1 MTEKYGRVRKGTEGR
16 RMATFQEESPT
27 PSDLR
32 PDPERRPRK
41 RFGELWQEHVVH
53 GKSFPQVVIT
63 FSFVITFAIVRI
75 ITHGI
80 RGGWL
85 PFGNLN
91 EGGDHIHH
99 YVWGIGILIVV
110 GFVELAYHP
119 ERLRGVL
126 GMFYGVAVA
135 LILDEFALLL
145 NLKDVYWTSQGRES
159 IDAVVIAA
167 GLLFL
172 ALLLRPFFHEVIKE
186 LRR

>member
-1 MTEKYGRVRKGTEGR
+1 VQSPGRPEPDQPPHR
-16 RMATFQEESPT
+16 R
-27 PSDLR
+27 L
-32 PDPERRPRK
+32 
-41 RFGELWQEHVVH
+41 GELWQEHVVH
-53 GKSFPQVVIT
+53 GPKFPQVVIT
-63 FSFVITFAIVRI
+63 ISFVLTFAIVRI

-85 PFGNLN
+85 PFGNVS

-119 ERLRGVL
+119 TRLRSVL
-126 GMFYGVAVA
+126 GTLYGVAVA

-145 NLKDVYWTSQGRES
+145 NLKDVYWAPQGRES

-167 GLLFL
+167 ALLFL
-172 ALLLRPFFHEVIKE
+172 ALLLRPFLREVLKE
-186 LRR
+186 FRR